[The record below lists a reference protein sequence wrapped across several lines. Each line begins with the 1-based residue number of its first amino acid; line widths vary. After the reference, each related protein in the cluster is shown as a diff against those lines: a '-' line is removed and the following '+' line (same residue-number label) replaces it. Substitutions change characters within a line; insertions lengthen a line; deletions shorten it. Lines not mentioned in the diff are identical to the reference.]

1 MHTVKAAFQK
11 LKTILKFVWR
21 HALTLINAYLGVCAF
36 IEFHHISIKNGLI
49 LIIGAALLDW
59 LKMKIKF
66 TAGQNG
72 SYDQMMA
79 YARAEM
85 DSSNFG
91 SSAWM
96 SNPMQP
102 GSPANHLSS
111 LGTSSKY
118 Y

>member
-66 TAGQNG
+66 NNAQSFHHHGPDAPLHVRDYWN
-72 SYDQMMA
+72 
-79 YARAEM
+79 
-85 DSSNFG
+85 SSVV
-91 SSAWM
+91 
-96 SNPMQP
+96 
-102 GSPANHLSS
+102 GSPSYWSS
-111 LGTSSKY
+111 IGTSSKY